1 MTLGTDIHCSHCT
14 DGCVRCDPRCQDEYR
29 WIPAS
34 TARAVSDNREKGT
47 NVNRTWE
54 DNAREYAEL
63 SQGEGWPF
71 AVLVACSVEN
81 GGRGNPKV
89 TGVTLADGKVSAT
102 RFAEAAETSVPR
114 VLRYLEAWGAA
125 AADDLVPASSSLKP
139 GDVRNVTL
147 PEVPLNKYYPASGAA
162 QRIPPERQLPL
173 REQARADGVGER
185 KVLDIASN
193 PKAMASAIKADP
205 RLADAARDALRAAS
219 DGIGISPAARQAIAQ
234 AASASASAPKP
245 NEVAELEFR
254 ARDAIQR
261 LGRISDAEAGE
272 ALERVRDYA
281 DSTLTMWSG
290 SSDVIRGAEELL
302 RKENS

>member
-1 MTLGTDIHCSHCT
+1 M
-14 DGCVRCDPRCQDEYR
+14 
-29 WIPAS
+29 
-34 TARAVSDNREKGT
+34 
-47 NVNRTWE
+47 NRTWE